1 MAFKEGCHEKKG
13 VYTKDFY
20 YCYLQSDKFEWVYL
34 KERLSRRIDAVIS
47 SSVPFLLRGAKRL
60 VRIDHLWPL
69 MEKVP
74 DSLNPREYYE
84 LGVVYRLT
92 GWIELAK
99 DCLYRAE
106 TMANGDEVAVHAER
120 LRRTELPRM
129 EVPNAAV
136 EGNIEGFN
144 LMRTEPDK
152 AKKVFERLMETY
164 PDFEWPFTNLAK
176 IYIREGNTEK
186 ARGLAR
192 YAHSVN
198 AQLLRPIELMA
209 HIELEEENDKQALSH
224 FEELL
229 KLSPLN
235 FEYLIALLQLRNA
248 VLNWPPDN
256 PPDSYGALDYYEIGY
271 WYLANQR
278 YALSKKNFEKAIEL
292 AGPDENYVKVDA
304 ERLIK
309 TQLPK
314 VDLPEHAEKR
324 FSLCCDQFEKD
335 EEKAT
340 RELKELTEEFPD
352 FERAQV
358 LLATLEKA
366 HGNGDK
372 AEELIES
379 VLSENP
385 DFMPAIEMAYYF
397 ALTRNDLKLALQH
410 IEHGI
415 SLNPF
420 NTDFIYA
427 KMALARKLYEAST
440 A

>member
-1 MAFKEGCHEKKG
+1 M
-13 VYTKDFY
+13 
-20 YCYLQSDKFEWVYL
+20 
-34 KERLSRRIDAVIS
+34 
-47 SSVPFLLRGAKRL
+47 
-60 VRIDHLWPL
+60 RIDHLWPL

-74 DSLNPREYYE
+74 TGLNAREYFE

-99 DCLYRAE
+99 ECFFKAE
-106 TMANGDEVAVHAER
+106 SMANGDEVAIHAER
-120 LRRTELPRM
+120 LRRTELPKM
-129 EVPNAAV
+129 EVPDAAV

-144 LMRTEPDK
+144 LMGTEPDR

-176 IYIREGNTEK
+176 IYIKEGDIEK
-186 ARGLAR
+186 AKGLAK

-198 AQLLRPIELMA
+198 RDLLRPIELMA
-209 HIELEEENDKQALSH
+209 HIELELENDQKALEH

-248 VLNWPPDN
+248 VSDWPPDN
-256 PPDSYGALDYYEIGY
+256 PPDDFGALDYYEIGY
-271 WYLANQR
+271 WYLANQN
-278 YALSKKNFEKAIEL
+278 YANSKINFEKAVEL
-292 AGPDENYVKVDA
+292 AGPDEEYVKRDA

-314 VDLPEHAEKR
+314 NIQPEKAEQK
-324 FSLCCDQFEKD
+324 FSTCCDEFEKD
-335 EEKAT
+335 EEGAT
-340 RELKELTEEFPD
+340 KILKELVEEHPD
-352 FERAQV
+352 FERATV

-366 HGNGDK
+366 HGNGDE
-372 AEELIES
+372 AEKLISE
-379 VLSENP
+379 VLSANK
-385 DFMPAIEMAYYF
+385 DFMPAVEMAYYF
-397 ALTRNDLKLALQH
+397 ALTRNDFKQALMH

-427 KMALARKLYEAST
+427 KMALARKLYEMN
-440 A
+440 

>member
-1 MAFKEGCHEKKG
+1 M
-13 VYTKDFY
+13 
-20 YCYLQSDKFEWVYL
+20 
-34 KERLSRRIDAVIS
+34 
-47 SSVPFLLRGAKRL
+47 
-60 VRIDHLWPL
+60 RIDHLWPL

-74 DSLNPREYYE
+74 SSLSPREYFE

-99 DCLYRAE
+99 ECFVKAE
-106 TMANGDEVAVHAER
+106 SLANGDEVAVHAER

-129 EVPNAAV
+129 EVPDAAV

-144 LMRTEPDK
+144 LMRNEPER

-176 IYIREGNTEK
+176 IYIKEGDIEK
-186 ARGLAR
+186 AKGLAK

-198 AQLLRPIELMA
+198 RDLLRPIELLA
-209 HIELEEENDKQALSH
+209 HIELEQENDQRALEH
-224 FEELL
+224 FENLL

-248 VLNWPPDN
+248 VQDWPPEE
-256 PPDSYGALDYYEIGY
+256 PPESYGALQYYEIGY
-271 WYLANQR
+271 WYLANQQ
-278 YALSKKNFEKAIEL
+278 YARSKTNFEKAIEN
-292 AGPDENYVKVDA
+292 AGPDDDYVKADA

-309 TQLPK
+309 TQLPLK
-314 VDLPEHAEKR
+314 VLPEEAEKK
-324 FSLCCDQFEKD
+324 FSTCCDQFEKD
-335 EEKAT
+335 EEGAT
-340 RELKELTEEFPD
+340 NILKEIIEEYPD
-352 FERAQV
+352 FERATV

-366 HGNGDK
+366 HGNGEE
-372 AEELIES
+372 AEKLIDE
-379 VLSENP
+379 VLAANK

-397 ALTRNDLKLALQH
+397 ALTRNDFKQALLH

-427 KMALARKLYEAST
+427 KMALARKLYEMN
-440 A
+440 